1 MAGFFDNTEEE
12 STAVPVEK
20 EEEELDPSLVT
31 TELSENTNE
40 DVARLRKDGYGVDN
54 NNDPAPEN
62 IPTPSA
68 KDDEVTYHE
77 WGYRSNI
84 CYRRSEGHVYNMPK
98 ILKHVVVRGKASYN
112 DYFIY
117 FLPVE
122 WMKDV
127 FLGITSKNLE
137 GSPVSWVEMLTCLG
151 LWLLMSSVVTGGN
164 TCAY

>member
-1 MAGFFDNTEEE
+1 
-12 STAVPVEK
+12 
-20 EEEELDPSLVT
+20 
-31 TELSENTNE
+31 
-40 DVARLRKDGYGVDN
+40 
-54 NNDPAPEN
+54 
-62 IPTPSA
+62 
-68 KDDEVTYHE
+68 
-77 WGYRSNI
+77 
-84 CYRRSEGHVYNMPK
+84 MPK
-98 ILKHVVVRGKASYN
+98 ILKHFVVRGKASYN

-137 GSPVSWVEMLTCLG
+137 GSPVSWVEVLTCLG